1 MDKKELYDK
10 AKDAYYIGEEIM
22 SDLEFDD
29 LENELGLENKGY
41 VGTHHQKS
49 YTIKHPFIMGSLS
62 KVQVKEDKNHNINW
76 TELENKIMSYLNKSR
91 QNGSDDWYFECTPK
105 FDGCSFEVVIDH
117 MGNLISV
124 STRGDG
130 TYGVDIKVW
139 FEDEWKRS
147 FESKIGQF
155 ITYINKPFKYFV
167 VRGECLV
174 RKSVFDKKYA
184 DTFTLPRSFVAGMLG
199 QDWNGTDKQK
209 EMRSDLYWVCYDY
222 RLVNEK
228 GISEELNYRECYDY
242 RLVNENGVSEELNY
256 REHHNMFPGETAPVS
271 VWEDLDLKHLYKM
284 YDDFRKNV
292 CDVALDG
299 FVLKPGVQ
307 YRLQDGGRARQEDC
321 VAVKFLPEIVNA
333 TLKDVEW
340 NVGKNHE
347 YYPTGILED
356 VILGGKKVNR
366 VSLAN
371 YGNIVQKNIGIGSK
385 LEISLAGDII
395 PYVYSVKSSGTEIQ
409 LPKDSYVYGVHL
421 MKQMSDEDA
430 KYVKF
435 INSVN
440 VIKPDGI
447 GEKVADE
454 LYHMYGGT
462 DNILNLMINT
472 EWLSKLDDS
481 KSSQNIINALNERK
495 KTLTLPD
502 IIQSLGIT
510 NCGEKNSLWL
520 AKKVSGLNPD
530 TKGIPEVILD
540 VSNESYFQE
549 DVKYF
554 MDHLDVKPLQEE
566 KSDKIY
572 VILTGSPK
580 NCGYNTKGEF
590 LAKHSQFAE
599 TTKFDECQML
609 ITDSLDSTSS
619 KMEKAKKKN
628 IPIKTYIDF

>member
-1 MDKKELYDK
+1 MF
-10 AKDAYYIGEEIM
+10 G
-22 SDLEFDD
+22 
-29 LENELGLENKGY
+29 
-41 VGTHHQKS
+41 
-49 YTIKHPFIMGSLS
+49 
-62 KVQVKEDKNHNINW
+62 
-76 TELENKIMSYLNKSR
+76 
-91 QNGSDDWYFECTPK
+91 
-105 FDGCSFEVVIDH
+105 
-117 MGNLISV
+117 
-124 STRGDG
+124 
-130 TYGVDIKVW
+130 
-139 FEDEWKRS
+139 
-147 FESKIGQF
+147 
-155 ITYINKPFKYFV
+155 
-167 VRGECLV
+167 
-174 RKSVFDKKYA
+174 KKYA
-184 DTFTLPRSFVAGMLG
+184 NTFTLPRSFVAGMLG
-199 QDWNGTDKQK
+199 QDWEGTDKQK
-209 EMRSDLYWVCYDY
+209 EMRYDLYWV
-222 RLVNEK
+222 
-228 GISEELNYRECYDY
+228 CYDY

-395 PYVYSVKSSGTEIQ
+395 PYVYSVKSSGATIS
-409 LPKDSYVYGVHL
+409 LPKDSYIDGVHL

-472 EWLSKLDDS
+472 EWQSKLDDS
-481 KSSQNIINALNERK
+481 KSSQNIINALNERRK
-495 KTLTLPD
+495 TITLTD
-502 IIQSLGIT
+502 VIQSLGIK

-520 AKKVSGLNPD
+520 AKKVSGMEPD
-530 TKGIPEVILD
+530 EKGIPETVIDLFHD
-540 VSNESYFQE
+540 PLFKN

-554 MDHLDVKPLQEE
+554 MGHLGVKPLQKE
-566 KSDKIY
+566 KTDKIY

-580 NCGYNTKGEF
+580 LAGYNTKEEF
-590 LAKHSQFAE
+590 LAEHPQFAE

-628 IPIKTYIDF
+628 IPIKTYLYYGKS

>member
-1 MDKKELYDK
+1 MDKRELYDK
-10 AKDAYYIGEEIM
+10 AKEAYYNGEEIM
-22 SDLEFDD
+22 SDLEFDE

-62 KVQVKEDKNHNINW
+62 KVQIKEDKNHQIDW
-76 TELENKIMSYLNKSR
+76 KGFENKVMSYLDKSR
-91 QNGSDDWYFECTPK
+91 KGNESGWYFECTPK
-105 FDGCSFEVVIDH
+105 FDGCSFETVIDNN
-117 MGNLISV
+117 GNLVSV

-130 TYGVDIKVW
+130 EYGKDIKVW
-139 FEDEWKRS
+139 FEDEWNKR
-147 FESKIGQF
+147 FEPKIKRF
-155 ITYINKPFKYFV
+155 VESITDPFKYFV

-174 RKSVFDKKYA
+174 RKSVFEKKYA
-184 DTFTLPRSFVAGMLG
+184 KDFTLPRSFVAGVLG
-199 QDWNGTDKQK
+199 QDWEGTDRQK

-222 RLVNEK
+222 RIIYDSGTIEEFDYAK
-228 GISEELNYRECYDY
+228 HKDICPGIFSISSSY
-242 RLVNENGVSEELNY
+242 EN
-256 REHHNMFPGETAPVS
+256 
-271 VWEDLDLKHLYKM
+271 LDLKHLYEK
-284 YDDFRKNV
+284 YDDFKKNV

-299 FVLKPGVQ
+299 FVIKPGVQ

-321 VAVKFLPEIVNA
+321 VAIKFLPEIVNA
-333 TLKDVEW
+333 VLKDVEW

-371 YGNIVQKNIGIGSK
+371 YGNIIQKGIGIGSE

-395 PYVYSVKSSGTEIQ
+395 PYVLSVKSSGTEI
-409 LPKDSYVYGVHL
+409 PVPEDSYVNGVHL
-421 MKQMSDEDA
+421 MKVMSPEDMD
-430 KYVKF
+430 YISF

-447 GEKVADE
+447 GEKVADA
-454 LYHMYGGT
+454 LYYIYGGT
-462 DNILNLMINT
+462 DNILNLMVNT
-472 EWLSKLDDS
+472 EWQSKLDDS
-481 KSSQNIINALNERK
+481 KSSQNIINALIERK

-502 IIQSLGIT
+502 VIQSFGIK

-520 AKKVSGLNPD
+520 AKKVSGLEPD
-530 TKGIPEVILD
+530 EKGIPQEIMD
-540 VSNESYFQE
+540 VFYEQYFKE

-554 MDHLDVKPLQEE
+554 MEHLSIKPLQEE
-566 KSDKIY
+566 KSDKMY

-580 NCGYNTKGEF
+580 ECGYATKGEF
-590 LAKHSQFAE
+590 LAKHPEFME
-599 TTKFDECQML
+599 TTKWDQCQYL

-619 KMEKAKKKN
+619 KMDKAKKKG
-628 IPIKTYIDF
+628 IPIKTYLDF

>member
-1 MDKKELYDK
+1 MQIDIIMDKKDLYDK
-10 AKDAYYIGEEIM
+10 AKDAYYNGEEIM
-22 SDLEFDD
+22 SDFEFDE

-76 TELENKIMSYLNKSR
+76 NELENKIMSFLNKSK
-91 QNGSDDWYFECTPK
+91 QNSSDDWYFECTPK

-147 FESKIGQF
+147 FESKIEWLKF
-155 ITYINKPFKYFV
+155 ISKPFKYFV
-167 VRGECLV
+167 VRGECLI

-222 RLVNEK
+222 RYVNEN
-228 GISEELNYRECYDY
+228 GISEELNYREQYNIN
-242 RLVNENGVSEELNY
+242 L
-256 REHHNMFPGETAPVS
+256 FPGETSPVS
-271 VWEDLDLKHLYKM
+271 VWKNLDLKHLYEM

-321 VAVKFLPEIVNA
+321 VAVKFLPEIVDA

-395 PYVYSVKSSGTEIQ
+395 PYVYSVKTSGTSIS
-409 LPKDSYVYGVHL
+409 LPRESYIEGVHL
-421 MKQMSDEDA
+421 MKVMTKEDMN
-430 KYVKF
+430 YISF

-472 EWLSKLDDS
+472 EWQSKLDDS
-481 KSSQNIINALNERK
+481 KSSQNIINALNERR
-495 KTLTLPD
+495 KTITLPD
-502 IIQSLGIT
+502 VILSLGIK

-520 AKKVSGLNPD
+520 AKKNVWNRA
-530 TKGIPEVILD
+530 
-540 VSNESYFQE
+540 Q
-549 DVKYF
+549 
-554 MDHLDVKPLQEE
+554 
-566 KSDKIY
+566 
-572 VILTGSPK
+572 
-580 NCGYNTKGEF
+580 
-590 LAKHSQFAE
+590 
-599 TTKFDECQML
+599 
-609 ITDSLDSTSS
+609 
-619 KMEKAKKKN
+619 
-628 IPIKTYIDF
+628 

>member
-1 MDKKELYDK
+1 MQIDIIMDKKDLYDK
-10 AKDAYYIGEEIM
+10 AKDAYYNGEEIM
-22 SDLEFDD
+22 SDIEFDE

-76 TELENKIMSYLNKSR
+76 NELENKIMSYLNKSR
-91 QNGSDDWYFECTPK
+91 QNSSDDWYFECTPK
-105 FDGCSFEVVIDH
+105 FDGCSFEVVIDN
-117 MGNLISV
+117 MGNLVSV

-130 TYGVDIKVW
+130 VYGVDIKVW

-147 FESKIGQF
+147 FESKVEWLKF
-155 ITYINKPFKYFV
+155 INKPFKYFV
-167 VRGECLV
+167 VRGECLI

-222 RLVNEK
+222 RYVNEN
-228 GISEELNYRECYDY
+228 GISEELNYREQYNIN
-242 RLVNENGVSEELNY
+242 L
-256 REHHNMFPGETAPVS
+256 FPGETSPVS
-271 VWEDLDLKHLYKM
+271 VWKNLDLKHLYEM

-321 VAVKFLPEIVNA
+321 VAVKFLPEIVDA

-347 YYPTGILED
+347 YYPTGMLED

-371 YGNIVQKNIGIGSK
+371 YGNIIQKNIGIGSK

-421 MKQMSDEDA
+421 MKKMTEEDS
-430 KYVKF
+430 KYVSF

-440 VIKPDGI
+440 VIKPNGI
-447 GEKVADE
+447 GEKVAE
-454 LYHMYGGT
+454 MLYHIYGGT
-462 DNILNLMINT
+462 YNILDLMIDI
-472 EWLSKLDDS
+472 EWQSKLDDS

-502 IIQSLGIT
+502 IIQSLGIA

-520 AKKVSGLNPD
+520 AKKLSGLNPN

-540 VSNESYFQE
+540 VSNELYFQE

-554 MDHLDVKPLQEE
+554 MEHLDVKPLQKE

-590 LAKHSQFAE
+590 LAKHPQFAE

-609 ITDSLDSTSS
+609 ITDSLESTSS

>member
-1 MDKKELYDK
+1 MDKKELYDA
-10 AKDAYYIGEEIM
+10 AKDAYYNGEEIM
-22 SDLEFDD
+22 SDLEFDE
-29 LENELGLENKGY
+29 LEKELGLENKGY
-41 VGTHHQKS
+41 VGAHHQKS

-62 KVQVKEDKNHNINW
+62 KVQVKEDKDHNINW
-76 TELENKIMSYLNKSR
+76 NELENKIMSFLNKSK

-147 FESKIGQF
+147 FESKIEWLK
-155 ITYINKPFKYFV
+155 YISKPFKYFV
-167 VRGECLV
+167 VRGECLI

-209 EMRSDLYWVCYDY
+209 EMRSDLYWLCYDY
-222 RLVNEK
+222 R
-228 GISEELNYRECYDY
+228 Y
-242 RLVNENGVSEELNY
+242 VNENGVSEELNY
-256 REHHNMFPGETAPVS
+256 REQYNINLFPGETFPVS
-271 VWEDLDLKHLYKM
+271 VWKNLDLKHLYEM
-284 YDDFRKNV
+284 YDYFRKNV

-307 YRLQDGGRARQEDC
+307 YRLQDGSRTRQEDC
-321 VAVKFLPEIVNA
+321 VAVKFLPEIVDA

-395 PYVYSVKSSGTEIQ
+395 PYVYSVKSSGITIS
-409 LPKDSYVYGVHL
+409 LPKDSYIDGVHL

-472 EWLSKLDDS
+472 EWQSKLDDS
-481 KSSQNIINALNERK
+481 KSSQNIINALNERRK
-495 KTLTLPD
+495 TITLTD
-502 IIQSLGIT
+502 VIQSLGIK

-520 AKKVSGLNPD
+520 AKKLSGLNPD

-554 MDHLDVKPLQEE
+554 MEYLGIKPLQKEE

-580 NCGYNTKGEF
+580 NCGYNTKEEF
-590 LAKHSQFAE
+590 LAEHPQFAE

-609 ITDSLDSTSS
+609 ITDSLESTSS

-628 IPIKTYIDF
+628 IPIKTYLYYGKS

>member
-10 AKDAYYIGEEIM
+10 AKDAYYNGEEIM
-22 SDLEFDD
+22 SDLEFDE
-29 LENELGLENKGY
+29 LEKELGLENKGY

-147 FESKIGQF
+147 FESKIEWLKF
-155 ITYINKPFKYFV
+155 ISKPFKYFV
-167 VRGECLV
+167 VRGECLI

-199 QDWNGTDKQK
+199 QDWEGTDKQK
-209 EMRSDLYWVCYDY
+209 EMRSDLYCVCYDY

-228 GISEELNYRECYDY
+228 GI
-242 RLVNENGVSEELNY
+242 SEELNY

-395 PYVYSVKSSGTEIQ
+395 PYVYSVKSSGTTIS
-409 LPKDSYVYGVHL
+409 LPKDSYIDGVHL
-421 MKQMSDEDA
+421 MKQMSDEDT

-472 EWLSKLDDS
+472 EWQSKLDDS
-481 KSSQNIINALNERK
+481 KSSQNIINALNERRK
-495 KTLTLPD
+495 TITLTD
-502 IIQSLGIT
+502 VIQSLGIK

-520 AKKVSGLNPD
+520 AKKVSGMEPD
-530 TKGIPEVILD
+530 EKGIPETVINLFHD
-540 VSNESYFQE
+540 PLFKN

-554 MDHLDVKPLQEE
+554 MGHLGVKPLQKE
-566 KSDKIY
+566 KTDKIY

-580 NCGYNTKGEF
+580 LAGYNTKEEF
-590 LAKHSQFAE
+590 LAEHPQFAE

-628 IPIKTYIDF
+628 IPIKTYLYYGKS

>member
-1 MDKKELYDK
+1 M
-10 AKDAYYIGEEIM
+10 
-22 SDLEFDD
+22 
-29 LENELGLENKGY
+29 
-41 VGTHHQKS
+41 
-49 YTIKHPFIMGSLS
+49 
-62 KVQVKEDKNHNINW
+62 
-76 TELENKIMSYLNKSR
+76 
-91 QNGSDDWYFECTPK
+91 
-105 FDGCSFEVVIDH
+105 
-117 MGNLISV
+117 
-124 STRGDG
+124 
-130 TYGVDIKVW
+130 
-139 FEDEWKRS
+139 
-147 FESKIGQF
+147 
-155 ITYINKPFKYFV
+155 
-167 VRGECLV
+167 

-184 DTFTLPRSFVAGMLG
+184 NTFTLPRSFVAGMLG
-199 QDWNGTDKQK
+199 QDWEGTDKQK

-222 RLVNEK
+222 R
-228 GISEELNYRECYDY
+228 Y
-242 RLVNENGVSEELNY
+242 VNENGVSEELNY

-299 FVLKPGVQ
+299 FDLKPGVQ

-321 VAVKFLPEIVNA
+321 VAVKFLPEIVDA

-395 PYVYSVKSSGTEIQ
+395 PYVYSVKSSGTTIS
-409 LPKDSYVYGVHL
+409 LPKDSYIDGVHL

-472 EWLSKLDDS
+472 EWQSKLDDS
-481 KSSQNIINALNERK
+481 KSSQNIINALNERRK
-495 KTLTLPD
+495 TITLTD
-502 IIQSLGIT
+502 VIQSLGIK

-520 AKKVSGLNPD
+520 AKKVSGMEPD
-530 TKGIPEVILD
+530 EKGIPETVIDLFHD
-540 VSNESYFQE
+540 PLFKN

-554 MDHLDVKPLQEE
+554 MGHLGVKPLQEE
-566 KSDKIY
+566 KTDKIY

-580 NCGYNTKGEF
+580 LAGYNTKEEF
-590 LAKHSQFAE
+590 LAEHPQFAE

-628 IPIKTYIDF
+628 IPIKTYLYYGKS

>member
-10 AKDAYYIGEEIM
+10 AKDAYYNGEEIM
-22 SDLEFDD
+22 SDLEFDE

-147 FESKIGQF
+147 FESKIVWLK
-155 ITYINKPFKYFV
+155 YISKPFKYFV
-167 VRGECLV
+167 VRGECLI

-184 DTFTLPRSFVAGMLG
+184 DTFTLPRSFVAGMFG
-199 QDWNGTDKQK
+199 QDWTGTDKQK

-222 RLVNEK
+222 R
-228 GISEELNYRECYDY
+228 Y
-242 RLVNENGVSEELNY
+242 VNENGVSEELNY

-462 DNILNLMINT
+462 DNILNFMINT
-472 EWLSKLDDS
+472 EWQSKLDDS

-520 AKKVSGLNPD
+520 AKKVSGLNPN

-590 LAKHSQFAE
+590 LAKHPQFAE

-609 ITDSLDSTSS
+609 IADSLDSTSS

>member
-10 AKDAYYIGEEIM
+10 AKDAYYNGEEIM
-22 SDLEFDD
+22 SDLEFDE

>member
-10 AKDAYYIGEEIM
+10 AKDAYYNGEEIM
-22 SDLEFDD
+22 SDLEFDE
-29 LENELGLENKGY
+29 LEKELGLENKGY

-62 KVQVKEDKNHNINW
+62 KVQVKEDKEHNINW
-76 TELENKIMSYLNKSR
+76 NELENKIMSFLNKSK

-139 FEDEWKRS
+139 FEDEWKRT
-147 FESKIGQF
+147 FEPKIGQF
-155 ITYINKPFKYFV
+155 IAYINKPFKYFV
-167 VRGECLV
+167 VRGECLI

-199 QDWNGTDKQK
+199 QDWEGTDKQK
-209 EMRSDLYWVCYDY
+209 EMRSDLYCVCYDY

-228 GISEELNYRECYDY
+228 GI
-242 RLVNENGVSEELNY
+242 SEELNY

-395 PYVYSVKSSGTEIQ
+395 PYVYSVKSSGTTIS
-409 LPKDSYVYGVHL
+409 LPKDSYIDGVHL
-421 MKQMSDEDA
+421 MKQMSDEDT

-472 EWLSKLDDS
+472 EWQSKLDDS
-481 KSSQNIINALNERK
+481 KSSQNIINALNERRK
-495 KTLTLPD
+495 TITLTD
-502 IIQSLGIT
+502 VIQSLGIK

-520 AKKVSGLNPD
+520 AKKVSGMEPD
-530 TKGIPEVILD
+530 EKGIPETVIDLFHD
-540 VSNESYFQE
+540 PLFKN

-554 MDHLDVKPLQEE
+554 MGHLGVKPLQKE
-566 KSDKIY
+566 KTDKIY

-580 NCGYNTKGEF
+580 LAGYNTKEEF
-590 LAKHSQFAE
+590 LAEHPQFAE

-628 IPIKTYIDF
+628 IPIKTYLYYGKS

>member
-10 AKDAYYIGEEIM
+10 AKDAYYNGEEIM
-22 SDLEFDD
+22 SDFEFDE

-76 TELENKIMSYLNKSR
+76 TELENKIMTYLNKSR
-91 QNGSDDWYFECTPK
+91 QNSSDDWYFECTPK
-105 FDGCSFEVVIDH
+105 FDGCSFEVVIDNK
-117 MGNLISV
+117 GNLVSV

-139 FEDEWKRS
+139 FEEEWKRS
-147 FESKIGQF
+147 FIPRIERF
-155 ITYINKPFKYFV
+155 ITFINKPFKYFV

-174 RKSVFDKKYA
+174 RKSVFEKKYA
-184 DTFTLPRSFVAGMLG
+184 NTFTLPRSFVAGMLG
-199 QDWNGTDKQK
+199 QDWEETDKQK

-222 RLVNEK
+222 RLVEGN
-228 GISEELNYRECYDY
+228 GVTEELNYREQP
-242 RLVNENGVSEELNY
+242 
-256 REHHNMFPGETAPVS
+256 NMFPGETAPVS
-271 VWEDLDLKHLYKM
+271 VWKSLDLKHLYEM

-292 CDVALDG
+292 CNVALDG

-321 VAVKFLPEIVNA
+321 VAIKFLPEIVDA
-333 TLKDVEW
+333 VLKDVEW

-356 VILGGKKVNR
+356 AILGGKKVNR

-371 YGNIVQKNIGIGSK
+371 YGNIVQKNIGINSK

-395 PYVYSVKSSGTEIQ
+395 PYVYSVKSSGTLIS
-409 LPKDSYVYGVHL
+409 LPKDSYIDGVHL
-421 MKQMSDEDA
+421 MKIMTEED
-430 KYVKF
+430 KQYISF

-454 LYHMYGGT
+454 LYRMYGGT

-472 EWLSKLDDS
+472 EWQSKLDDS
-481 KSSQNIINALNERK
+481 KSSQNIINALIERR
-495 KTLTLPD
+495 KTITLAD
-502 IIQSLGIT
+502 VILSLGIK

-520 AKKVSGLNPD
+520 AKKVSGLEPD
-530 TKGIPEVILD
+530 EKGIPETVIDLFHD
-540 VSNESYFQE
+540 PLFEK

-554 MDHLDVKPLQEE
+554 MAHLGVKPLQEE

-580 NCGYNTKGEF
+580 LAGYNTKEEF
-590 LAKHSQFAE
+590 LAEHPQFAE
-599 TTKFDECQML
+599 TTKFDKCQIL
-609 ITDSLDSTSS
+609 ITDSLESTSS

-628 IPIKTYIDF
+628 IPIKTYLYYGKS

>member
-1 MDKKELYDK
+1 MNIDNLTQQEKLDLYNK
-10 AKDAYYIGEEIM
+10 CKDLYYNGSE
-22 SDLEFDD
+22 SPLTDLEFDQ
-29 LENELGLENKGY
+29 LEADLGLENRGY
-41 VGTHHQKS
+41 IGSKRGK
-49 YTIKHPFIMGSLS
+49 YTIPHLFIMGSLS
-62 KVQVKEDKNHNINW
+62 KVQIKEDDNHNVDWSGFQEKVMTYLRKSMGFGKENW
-76 TELENKIMSYLNKSR
+76 FYEV
-91 QNGSDDWYFECTPK
+91 TPK
-105 FDGCSFEVVIDH
+105 YDGCSWEAVIDH
-117 MGNLISV
+117 KGKLISV

-130 TYGVDIKVW
+130 EYGKDIKVW
-139 FEDEWKRS
+139 FENEWKTNYEPYVMDYYRS
-147 FESKIGQF
+147 ALDEQSYFF
-155 ITYINKPFKYFV
+155 LKYLV
-167 VRGECLV
+167 IRGECLV
-174 RKSVFDKKYA
+174 KTSVFMDKYS
-184 DTFTLPRSFVAGMLG
+184 DEFTMPRSFVAGVLG
-199 QDWNGTDKQK
+199 QDWEDSDKQK
-209 EMRSDLYWVCYDY
+209 EMRDDLSWVAYDF
-222 RLVNEK
+222 
-228 GISEELNYRECYDY
+228 REVY
-242 RLVNENGVSEELNY
+242 ENGTIVELGYTKFDELSKYTLGNRPDFIITGNSY
-256 REHHNMFPGETAPVS
+256 NFN
-271 VWEDLDLKHLYKM
+271 LNHLY
-284 YDDFRKNV
+284 DIFENV
-292 CDVALDG
+292 RRNSKFSLDG
-299 FVLKPGVQ
+299 FVLKPGANF
-307 YRLQDGGRARQEDC
+307 RLQDGGRVRQEDC
-321 VAVKFLPEIVNA
+321 VAIKYLPEIVDA
-333 TLKDVEW
+333 ELIDVEW
-340 NVGKNHE
+340 NVGKTGE
-347 YYPTGILED
+347 YYPTGILAD
-356 VILGGKKVNR
+356 VTLGGKNVNR
-366 VSLAN
+366 VSLSN
-371 YGNIVQKNIGIGSK
+371 YGKIVEEGIGIGSK

-472 EWLSKLDDS
+472 EWQSKLDDS
-481 KSSQNIINALNERK
+481 KSSQNIINALNERRK
-495 KTLTLPD
+495 TITLTD
-502 IIQSLGIT
+502 VIQSLGIK

-520 AKKVSGLNPD
+520 AKKLSGLNPD

-540 VSNESYFQE
+540 VSNESYCQE

-590 LAKHSQFAE
+590 LAKHPQFVE

-609 ITDSLDSTSS
+609 ITDSLESTSS

>member
-10 AKDAYYIGEEIM
+10 AKDAYYNGEEIM
-22 SDLEFDD
+22 SDLEFDE

-147 FESKIGQF
+147 FESKIEWLK
-155 ITYINKPFKYFV
+155 YINKPFKYFV
-167 VRGECLV
+167 VRGECLI

-228 GISEELNYRECYDY
+228 GI
-242 RLVNENGVSEELNY
+242 SEELNY

-321 VAVKFLPEIVNA
+321 VAVKFLPEIVNT

-472 EWLSKLDDS
+472 EWQSKLDDS

-540 VSNESYFQE
+540 VSNELYFQE

-590 LAKHSQFAE
+590 LAKHPQFAE

-609 ITDSLDSTSS
+609 ITDSLESTSS

>member
-10 AKDAYYIGEEIM
+10 AKDAYYNGEEIM
-22 SDLEFDD
+22 TDLEFDE

-62 KVQVKEDKNHNINW
+62 KVQVKEDKSHNINW
-76 TELENKIMSYLNKSR
+76 NELENKIMTYLNKSR
-91 QNGSDDWYFECTPK
+91 QNGSNDWYFECTPK

-117 MGNLISV
+117 TGNLVSV

-130 TYGVDIKVW
+130 IYGVDIKVW
-139 FEDEWKRS
+139 FEEEWKRS
-147 FESKIGQF
+147 FEPRIGKF
-155 ITYINKPFKYFV
+155 MKVFNKPFKYFV

-222 RLVNEK
+222 RLVNE
-228 GISEELNYRECYDY
+228 D
-242 RLVNENGVSEELNY
+242 GVSEELNY
-256 REHHNMFPGETAPVS
+256 SEHHNMFPGETTPVS
-271 VWEDLDLKHLYKM
+271 VWKNLDLKHLYEM

-292 CDVALDG
+292 CHVALDG

-307 YRLQDGGRARQEDC
+307 YRLQDGGRTRQEDC
-321 VAVKFLPEIVNA
+321 VAVKFLPEIVDA

-371 YGNIVQKNIGIGSK
+371 YGNIIKKNIGIGSN
-385 LEISLAGDII
+385 LEISLSGDII

-409 LPKDSYVYGVHL
+409 LPKDSYADGVHL
-421 MKQMSDEDA
+421 MKKMTKEDS
-430 KYVKF
+430 KYVSF

-447 GEKVADE
+447 GEKVAE
-454 LYHMYGGT
+454 MLYHMYGGT
-462 DNILNLMINT
+462 YNILDLMIDI
-472 EWLSKLDDS
+472 EWQSKLDDS

-520 AKKVSGLNPD
+520 AKKLSGLNPD

-540 VSNESYFQE
+540 VSNEPYFQE

-554 MDHLDVKPLQEE
+554 MEYLGVKPLQKEE
-566 KSDKIY
+566 KSGKTY

-590 LAKHSQFAE
+590 LAKHPQFAE
-599 TTKFDECQML
+599 TTKFDECQIL
-609 ITDSLDSTSS
+609 ITDSLESTSS

-628 IPIKTYIDF
+628 IPIKTYFDF

>member
-1 MDKKELYDK
+1 MQIDIIMDKKDLYDK
-10 AKDAYYIGEEIM
+10 AKDAYYNGEEIM
-22 SDLEFDD
+22 SDLEFDE

-76 TELENKIMSYLNKSR
+76 NELENKIMSFLNKSK
-91 QNGSDDWYFECTPK
+91 QNSSDDWYFECTPK

-147 FESKIGQF
+147 FESKIEWLKF
-155 ITYINKPFKYFV
+155 ISKPFKYFV
-167 VRGECLV
+167 VRGECLI

-222 RLVNEK
+222 RYVNEN
-228 GISEELNYRECYDY
+228 GISEELNYREQYNIN
-242 RLVNENGVSEELNY
+242 L
-256 REHHNMFPGETAPVS
+256 FPGETSPVS
-271 VWEDLDLKHLYKM
+271 VWKNLDLKHLYEM

-292 CDVALDG
+292 YDVALDG

-321 VAVKFLPEIVNA
+321 VAVKFLPEIVDA

-395 PYVYSVKSSGTEIQ
+395 PYVYSVKTSGTSIL
-409 LPKDSYVYGVHL
+409 LPRESYIEGVHL
-421 MKQMSDEDA
+421 MKVMTKEDMN
-430 KYVKF
+430 YISF

-472 EWLSKLDDS
+472 EWQSKLDDS
-481 KSSQNIINALNERK
+481 KSSQNIINALNERR
-495 KTLTLPD
+495 KTITLPD
-502 IIQSLGIT
+502 VILSLGIK

-520 AKKVSGLNPD
+520 AKKMSGIEPNE
-530 TKGIPEVILD
+530 KGIPQTIIDLIDNPLFE
-540 VSNESYFQE
+540 E

-554 MDHLDVKPLQEE
+554 MEHLDVKPLQEE

-580 NCGYNTKGEF
+580 NCSYNTKGEF
-590 LAKHSQFAE
+590 LAKHPQFAE

-609 ITDSLDSTSS
+609 ITDSLESTSS

>member
-1 MDKKELYDK
+1 MDKKELYDA
-10 AKDAYYIGEEIM
+10 AKDAYYNGEEIM
-22 SDLEFDD
+22 SDLEFDE
-29 LENELGLENKGY
+29 LEKELGLENKGY

-76 TELENKIMSYLNKSR
+76 NELENKIMSFLNKSK

-139 FEDEWKRS
+139 FEDEWKRT
-147 FESKIGQF
+147 FEPKIGQF
-155 ITYINKPFKYFV
+155 IAYINKPFKYFV

-174 RKSVFDKKYA
+174 RKSVFGKKYA
-184 DTFTLPRSFVAGMLG
+184 NTFTLPRSFVAGMLG
-199 QDWNGTDKQK
+199 QDWEGTDKQK
-209 EMRSDLYWVCYDY
+209 EMRYDLYWV
-222 RLVNEK
+222 
-228 GISEELNYRECYDY
+228 CYDY

-395 PYVYSVKSSGTEIQ
+395 PYVYSVKSSGATIS
-409 LPKDSYVYGVHL
+409 LPKDSYIDGVHL

-462 DNILNLMINT
+462 DNILNLMINS
-472 EWLSKLDDS
+472 EWQSKLDDS
-481 KSSQNIINALNERK
+481 KSSQNIINALNERRK
-495 KTLTLPD
+495 TITLTD
-502 IIQSLGIT
+502 VIQSLGIK

-520 AKKVSGLNPD
+520 AKKVSGMEPD
-530 TKGIPEVILD
+530 EKGIPETVIDLFHD
-540 VSNESYFQE
+540 PLFKN

-554 MDHLDVKPLQEE
+554 MGHLGVKPLQEE
-566 KSDKIY
+566 KTDKIY

-580 NCGYNTKGEF
+580 LAGYNTKEEF
-590 LAKHSQFAE
+590 LAEHPQFAE

-628 IPIKTYIDF
+628 IPIKTYLYYGKS

>member
-1 MDKKELYDK
+1 MDKKELYDA
-10 AKDAYYIGEEIM
+10 AKDAYYNGEEIM
-22 SDLEFDD
+22 SDLEFDE

-62 KVQVKEDKNHNINW
+62 KVQVKEDKSHNINW
-76 TELENKIMSYLNKSR
+76 NELRNKIMAYLNKSK
-91 QNGSDDWYFECTPK
+91 QNSPDDWYFECTPK
-105 FDGCSFEVVIDH
+105 FDGCSFEVVIDNK
-117 MGNLISV
+117 GNLVSV

-139 FEDEWKRS
+139 FEEEWKRS
-147 FESKIGQF
+147 FVPRIEQF
-155 ITYINKPFKYFV
+155 ITFINKPFKYFV

-174 RKSVFDKKYA
+174 RKSVFEKKYA
-184 DTFTLPRSFVAGMLG
+184 NTFTLPRSFVAGMLG
-199 QDWNGTDKQK
+199 QDWEETDKQK

-222 RLVNEK
+222 RLVEEN
-228 GISEELNYRECYDY
+228 GVTEELNYREQ
-242 RLVNENGVSEELNY
+242 
-256 REHHNMFPGETAPVS
+256 HNMFPGETAPVS
-271 VWEDLDLKHLYKM
+271 VWKNLDLKHLYEM

-321 VAVKFLPEIVNA
+321 VAVKFLPEIVDA

-340 NVGKNHE
+340 NIGKNHE

-371 YGNIVQKNIGIGSK
+371 YGNIVQKNIGLGSK

-395 PYVYSVKSSGTEIQ
+395 PYVYSVKTSGAEIQ
-409 LPKDSYVYGVHL
+409 LPKDSYVDGVHL
-421 MKQMSDEDA
+421 MKIMTEED
-430 KYVKF
+430 KQYISF

-454 LYHMYGGT
+454 LYRMYGGT
-462 DNILNLMINT
+462 DNILNLMIST
-472 EWLSKLDDS
+472 EWQSKLDDS
-481 KSSQNIINALNERK
+481 KSSQNIINALNERRK
-495 KTLTLPD
+495 TITLTD
-502 IIQSLGIT
+502 VIQSLGIK

-520 AKKVSGLNPD
+520 AKKVSGLEPD
-530 TKGIPEVILD
+530 EKGIPETVIDLFHD
-540 VSNESYFQE
+540 PLFEK

-554 MDHLDVKPLQEE
+554 MAHLGVKPLQEE

-580 NCGYNTKGEF
+580 LAGYNTKEEF
-590 LAKHSQFAE
+590 LAKHPQFAE
-599 TTKFDECQML
+599 TTKFDKCQIL
-609 ITDSLDSTSS
+609 ITDSLESTSS

-628 IPIKTYIDF
+628 IPIKTYLYYGKS

>member
-10 AKDAYYIGEEIM
+10 AKEAYYNGEEIM
-22 SDLEFDD
+22 SDLEFDE

-62 KVQVKEDKNHNINW
+62 KVQIKEDKNHQIDW
-76 TELENKIMSYLNKSR
+76 KGFENKVMSYLDKSR
-91 QNGSDDWYFECTPK
+91 KGNESGWYFECTPK
-105 FDGCSFEVVIDH
+105 FDGCSFETVIDNN
-117 MGNLISV
+117 GNLVSV

-130 TYGVDIKVW
+130 EYGKDIKVW
-139 FEDEWKRS
+139 FEDEWNKR
-147 FESKIGQF
+147 FEPKIKRF
-155 ITYINKPFKYFV
+155 VESITDSFKYFV

-174 RKSVFDKKYA
+174 RKSVFEKKYVK
-184 DTFTLPRSFVAGMLG
+184 DFTLPRSFVAGVLG
-199 QDWNGTDKQK
+199 QDWEGTDRQK

-222 RLVNEK
+222 RIIYDSGTIEEFDYAK
-228 GISEELNYRECYDY
+228 HKDICPGIFSISSSY
-242 RLVNENGVSEELNY
+242 EN
-256 REHHNMFPGETAPVS
+256 
-271 VWEDLDLKHLYKM
+271 LDLNHLYEK

-299 FVLKPGVQ
+299 FVIKPGVQ
-307 YRLQDGGRARQEDC
+307 YRLQDGSRARQEDC
-321 VAVKFLPEIVNA
+321 VAIKFLPEIVNA
-333 TLKDVEW
+333 VLKDVEW

-371 YGNIVQKNIGIGSK
+371 YGNIVQKGIGIGSE

-395 PYVYSVKSSGTEIQ
+395 PYVLSVKSSGAE
-409 LPKDSYVYGVHL
+409 LPVPEDSYVNGVHL
-421 MKQMSDEDA
+421 MKVMSPEDMN
-430 KYVKF
+430 YISF

-447 GEKVADE
+447 GEKVADA
-454 LYHMYGGT
+454 LYYIYGGT
-462 DNILNLMINT
+462 NNILNLMVNT
-472 EWLSKLDDS
+472 EWQSKLDDN
-481 KSSQNIINALNERK
+481 KSSQNIINALIERK

-502 IIQSLGIT
+502 VIQSFGIK

-520 AKKVSGLNPD
+520 AKKVSGLEPD
-530 TKGIPEVILD
+530 EKGIPQEIMD
-540 VSNESYFQE
+540 VFYEQYFKE

-554 MDHLDVKPLQEE
+554 MEHLSIKPLQEE
-566 KSDKIY
+566 KSDKMY

-580 NCGYNTKGEF
+580 ECGYTTKGEF
-590 LAKHSQFAE
+590 LAKHPEFME
-599 TTKFDECQML
+599 TTKWDQCQYL

-619 KMEKAKKKN
+619 KMDKAKKKN
-628 IPIKTYIDF
+628 IPIRTYLDF